1 SFFTAH
7 HLAAVISLPC
17 PALQRCAPVM
27 APSGVGKCSLFF
39 FLALAFDAGGLVVLL
54 VGIFGNLT
62 ADGRFY
68 GDFLI
73 YTGSVIIFFSLMWWV
88 LWYTGNVHLY
98 APVHRRDSLDAS
110 LTQWARK
117 LSERFSKGGGGGK
130 KPLEAAED
138 EEEMKKKK
146 MGGEV
151 VEAKG
156 TALFSAP
163 PRIAW
168 ESGGGGQDNGGFD
181 GWSECASPA
190 DKNAEL
196 GVLTVAEAVL
206 QAGDTKA
213 ERLL

>member
-1 SFFTAH
+1 
-7 HLAAVISLPC
+7 
-17 PALQRCAPVM
+17 M
-27 APSGVGKCSLFF
+27 APSGVGKCPLFF
-39 FLALAFDAGGLVVLL
+39 FLALAFDAGGLAVLL

-98 APVHRRDSLDAS
+98 APGYRRDSLDAS

-117 LSERFSKGGGGGK
+117 LSERFSKGGGK

-151 VEAKG
+151 VKAKG
-156 TALFSAP
+156 TVRFSAP
-163 PRIAW
+163 PRITW
-168 ESGGGGQDNGGFD
+168 ESSGGGQDNGGFD

-190 DKNAEL
+190 DKNVEL
-196 GVLTVAEAVL
+196 GVLAEAVW
-206 QAGDTKA
+206 QTGDTKA

>member
-117 LSERFSKGGGGGK
+117 LSERFSKAKSAAGSK
-130 KPLEAAED
+130 KCSGSASHPSFRLSVTPPWPTRAE
-138 EEEMKKKK
+138 E
-146 MGGEV
+146 
-151 VEAKG
+151 
-156 TALFSAP
+156 TRLRLAL
-163 PRIAW
+163 
-168 ESGGGGQDNGGFD
+168 
-181 GWSECASPA
+181 
-190 DKNAEL
+190 AEHD
-196 GVLTVAEAVL
+196 TV
-206 QAGDTKA
+206 
-213 ERLL
+213 